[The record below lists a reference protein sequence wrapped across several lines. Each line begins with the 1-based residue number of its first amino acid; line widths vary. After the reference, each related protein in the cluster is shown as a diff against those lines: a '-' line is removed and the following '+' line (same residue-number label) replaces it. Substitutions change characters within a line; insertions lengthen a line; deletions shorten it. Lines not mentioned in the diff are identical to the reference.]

1 MMTQSPQNLADRVL
15 QALRGVLDPELGHNI
30 VDLGMVYQLA
40 IDDGGAVRI
49 VMTTTVPGCPAS
61 SMLREGVSAAATEVD
76 GVTAAEVI
84 ITFDPPW
91 SPDRIA
97 PEIKSELGFA
107 SLH

>member
-1 MMTQSPQNLADRVL
+1 MNTQAPDLADRVM

-61 SMLREGVSAAATEVD
+61 SILREGVGAAAAEVD

-84 ITFDPPW
+84 VTFDPPW
-91 SPDRIA
+91 SPDRMA

-107 SLH
+107 PLH